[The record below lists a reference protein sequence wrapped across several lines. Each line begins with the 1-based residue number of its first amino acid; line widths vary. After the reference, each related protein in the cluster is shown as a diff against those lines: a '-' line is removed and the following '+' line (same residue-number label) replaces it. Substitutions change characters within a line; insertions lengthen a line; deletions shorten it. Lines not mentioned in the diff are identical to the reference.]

1 MATSARWPLKT
12 KLSLNQLSV
21 VDGLDQ
27 FGSRSVWLIAGP
39 HSNTTTASAVTIWRL
54 MLIP

>member
-27 FGSRSVWLIAGP
+27 ITKDRPGITPRRLI
-39 HSNTTTASAVTIWRL
+39 SI
-54 MLIP
+54 